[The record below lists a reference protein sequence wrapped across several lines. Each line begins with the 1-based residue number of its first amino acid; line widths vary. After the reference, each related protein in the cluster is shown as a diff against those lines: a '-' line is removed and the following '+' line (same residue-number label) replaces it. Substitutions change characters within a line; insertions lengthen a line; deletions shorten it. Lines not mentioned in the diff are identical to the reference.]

1 MKNEL
6 EQFANDNNL
15 TLTATL
21 GGNNPNMDKAMFHWQ
36 CILSNGKTSFAFP
49 FSCGGAHVQ
58 LKKPADRSRMP
69 AGVTA
74 NDLTKAKN
82 ASVYYDFDIKS
93 YCSRGSGGS
102 AFFLNDLYASLFE
115 PKPPTIDDVL
125 GSLAS
130 DARVMD
136 CRNFSEWADDY
147 GYDTDSLKARKI
159 YDACIEIALQLKAL
173 LGSDQLEKLQNIE
186 Y

>member
-58 LKKPADRSRMP
+58 
-69 AGVTA
+69 V
-74 NDLTKAKN
+74 KAKPN
-82 ASVYYDFDIKS
+82 FVYMTGRPTTKDLDRLGSVCYNFEQKGYRKMHGMTTVWEAELLATG
-93 YCSRGSGGS
+93 Y
-102 AFFLNDLYASLFE
+102 E

-136 CRNFSEWADDY
+136 CRNFSEWADDC